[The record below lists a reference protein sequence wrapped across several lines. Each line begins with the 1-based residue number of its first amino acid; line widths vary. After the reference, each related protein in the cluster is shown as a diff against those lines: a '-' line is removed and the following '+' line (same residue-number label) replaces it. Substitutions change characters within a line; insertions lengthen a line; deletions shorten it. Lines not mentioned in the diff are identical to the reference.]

1 MKKSV
6 ILYLLL
12 ISVLAFVSLSF
23 TRLRVDDKLI
33 RNFSLKSVTNKMVS
47 LSDYKKA
54 KGFMV
59 VFMCNKC
66 PMAKF
71 YSERLNALNQ
81 RFNSKGVY
89 LLAINS
95 MDTLAYAEESFVL
108 MQKKAK
114 KDNFN
119 FPYLQDKL
127 QLVGKQFKATHT
139 PQAFVIWKNNSG
151 TYSIKYQGSIDDNAG
166 DAANAKP
173 YLAEAVEEL
182 LQNKPVTNPITES
195 FGCQI
200 FYRGIKDKMNKIN

>member
-1 MKKSV
+1 MKKSI
-6 ILYLLL
+6 ILYLFL
-12 ISVLAFVSLSF
+12 ILVLAFISLSF
-23 TRLRVDDKLI
+23 NRLRVDEKQI
-33 RNFSLKSVTNKMVS
+33 KNFNLKSVNNKVIA

-71 YSERLNALNQ
+71 YSERLNMLNQ
-81 RFNSKGVY
+81 KFSSKGVY
-89 LLAINS
+89 LLAVNS
-95 MDTLAYAEESFVL
+95 MDTLAYAEESFAL

-114 KDNFN
+114 KDKFN

-127 QLVGKQFKATHT
+127 QVVGQQFKATHT

-151 TYSIKYQGSIDDNAG
+151 TYTIKYQGSIDDNAG
-166 DAANAKP
+166 DAENAKP

-182 LQNKPVTNPITES
+182 LQNKTVSNPKTES

-200 FYRGIKDKMNKIN
+200 FYRGIKDKMK